1 MMGDIPKLPKSKE
14 ELFNDIED
22 FINNDMDGSEASEV
36 SQSLLED
43 MV

>member
-22 FINNDMDGSEASEV
+22 FINNDMEGSEGSQLN
-36 SQSLLED
+36 QSLLED